1 MDVCLP
7 QVPVNLPAIIVMTR
21 KEYCVLW
28 IHQFDQNTAYEKLEL
43 SIVIHKFKVLLIFN
57 IPSFKKMNCTA

>member
-43 SIVIHKFKVLLIFN
+43 SIVTPQQIQSFMN
-57 IPSFKKMNCTA
+57 I